1 MKKRITAIVVSVFI
15 LLNTCTAFAV
25 GESSS
30 ETDYQ
35 QYTEAAETLA
45 ALGFVQNYSGDDL
58 INKRMTRGE
67 FTDIV
72 IKMLNQN
79 TVWTQRQIFTDVGE
93 EHSQADAVNTA
104 YSLGLISG
112 MGGEFK
118 PGEPITFEQA
128 AKILVLALGYR
139 LQAEKLGGYPEG
151 YLLLASR
158 LGITKGINAPKSMLL
173 RSGMALQMAFNCLEV
188 DLVEMQISTAQ
199 EWEISVAEG
208 ANILTQYH
216 KITKGRGVVNKT
228 PVSSLTSAAR
238 SSEGMV
244 EINGTLYKTGN
255 TNAEDLLGY
264 SVTWYCDSEGTLLFT
279 YCDMRYNEVLSV
291 DIKDIIPGSFNSDGE
306 KFSYIDGN
314 GKTSEINVSRYADY
328 LYNGVSMGSFRPE
341 LLTGEGYVMFIDNN
355 TDKTAEVVMVWS
367 YEVMVADGVDK
378 LTSKAFVKYGDNQI
392 LELEEN
398 SKRTVKITI
407 NGKKMNISAIES
419 MDILLSK

>member
-264 SVTWYCDSEGTLLFT
+264 SVTWYCDSE
-279 YCDMRYNEVLSV
+279 E
-291 DIKDIIPGSFNSDGE
+291 IKFD
-306 KFSYIDGN
+306 
-314 GKTSEINVSRYADY
+314 
-328 LYNGVSMGSFRPE
+328 
-341 LLTGEGYVMFIDNN
+341 FI
-355 TDKTAEVVMVWS
+355 S
-367 YEVMVADGVDK
+367 P
-378 LTSKAFVKYGDNQI
+378 
-392 LELEEN
+392 
-398 SKRTVKITI
+398 
-407 NGKKMNISAIES
+407 
-419 MDILLSK
+419 